1 MIPDWIPNIHPF
13 VVHFPIALLVVA
25 VLFDTARIFFKDE
38 NWLQKTV
45 LALYTTGSIGLI
57 AAFYSGRE
65 AVNTVSVTGHA
76 VPVVSSHEDWALYT
90 LLFFLAYTSIRF
102 LTWWKELEKGMVQPF
117 LAVIAFVGIGLLW
130 QTGDLGAQLVYKH
143 GVAVGEIDR
152 LHQQIESLERNLSAF
167 RKDAGPELHD
177 DGSWIWR
184 IGPGSDQA
192 LNDNFRIEGS
202 DQFTAEIAQEGR
214 IYHLEFTTYEQSFLL
229 FDQSFSSI
237 DGRAEINTDEFDGEF
252 ALVHHYQNSDNYQY
266 LKLNGSQ
273 LSQGQVRNG
282 ANNVLGS
289 GQIDASGW
297 YTLRVTASGAHYY
310 GYQNG
315 RTIVHTHDD
324 EMQPGITGIAIQGIG
339 TLKIR
344 LIEYRNVE

>member
-1 MIPDWIPNIHPF
+1 MTPDWIPNIHPF
-13 VVHFPIALLVVA
+13 IVHFPIALLVVA

-57 AAFYSGRE
+57 GAFYSGRE
-65 AVNTVSVTGHA
+65 AVNTVSVTGNA
-76 VPVVSSHEDWALYT
+76 VPVVTSHEDWALYT
-90 LLFFLAYTSIRF
+90 LLFFLIYTSIRI
-102 LTWWKELEKGMVQPF
+102 LTWWKELEKGIVQPF

-130 QTGDLGAQLVYKH
+130 QTGDLGTQLVYKH

-152 LHQQIESLERNLSAF
+152 LQQQIESLEQNLSVF
-167 RKDAGPELHD
+167 REEAGPELRN

-184 IGPGSDQA
+184 MGPGSDQF
-192 LNDNFRIEGS
+192 LNESFIIEGN
-202 DQFTAEIAQEGR
+202 DQFTAETGQEDG
-214 IYHLEFTTYEQSFLL
+214 IHHLTITASELSFLL
-229 FDQSFSSI
+229 FDQLFSSI

-252 ALVHHYQNSDNYQY
+252 ALIHHFQNSDNYQY
-266 LKLNGSQ
+266 LKLTGSQ
-273 LSQGQVRNG
+273 LSQGQIRNG
-282 ANNVLGS
+282 ADNVLGS

-310 GYQNG
+310 GYQDG

-324 EMQPGITGIAIQGIG
+324 EMQPGTTGISFKGNG
-339 TLKIR
+339 TVKIR
-344 LIEYRNVE
+344 LIEFRNV

>member
-65 AVNTVSVTGHA
+65 AVNTVSVTGNA
-76 VPVVSSHEDWALYT
+76 VPVVTSHEDWALYT
-90 LLFFLAYTSIRF
+90 LLFFLVYTSIRF
-102 LTWWKELEKGMVQPF
+102 LTWWKNLEKGFIQPF

-152 LHQQIESLERNLSAF
+152 LQQQIESLEQNLSAF
-167 RKDAGPELHD
+167 REEAGPELSD
-177 DGSWIWR
+177 NGSWIWR
-184 IGPGSDQA
+184 IGPGSDQV
-192 LNDNFRIEGS
+192 LYESFSIEGN
-202 DQFTAEIAQEGR
+202 DQFTAEIGQEDG
-214 IYHLEFTTYEQSFLL
+214 IHHLTITASGLSLLL

-237 DGRAEINTDEFDGEF
+237 DGRSEINTDEFDGEF
-252 ALVHHYQNSDNYQY
+252 ALVHHYQDSDNYQY
-266 LKLNGSQ
+266 LKLTGSQ

-282 ANNVLGS
+282 ADNVLGS
-289 GQIDASGW
+289 GQIDDSGW
-297 YTLRVTASGAHYY
+297 YTLRVTASGAHFY
-310 GYQNG
+310 GYHNG

-324 EMQPGITGIAIQGIG
+324 EMQPGTTGIAIQGNG
-339 TLKIR
+339 TVKIR